1 MSTRV
6 RDEIAQLVE
15 ELLNV
20 AVVDAD
26 KHSRGN
32 AAAGTRLRKI
42 LMHVSNKC
50 KELRNVIQEE
60 KKAFQEAKKN
70 G

>member
-32 AAAGTRLRKI
+32 AAAGTRLRR
-42 LMHVSNKC
+42 S
-50 KELRNVIQEE
+50 
-60 KKAFQEAKKN
+60 
-70 G
+70 